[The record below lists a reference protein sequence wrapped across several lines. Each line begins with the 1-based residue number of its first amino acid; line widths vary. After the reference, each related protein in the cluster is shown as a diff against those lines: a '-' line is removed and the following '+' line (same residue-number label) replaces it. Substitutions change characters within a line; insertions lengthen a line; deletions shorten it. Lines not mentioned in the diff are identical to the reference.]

1 MAPLL
6 RPVRVMSIILLAVL
20 AAGACSSA
28 ATPGPAAP
36 GSPSPAPVTVTS
48 PAPSIER
55 PQKSPP
61 ERIPESPGIAPVTGE
76 VPPNVVAGAR
86 ALLAA
91 DAAIGAS
98 ANDAA
103 LVVAASV
110 TWPDGSLGCPV
121 MGVMYVQIPT
131 PGYHIVFQVGAT
143 REDVRATVAGEI
155 RRCAPPVHPTP

>member
-6 RPVRVMSIILLAVL
+6 RPARVISIFLLAVF

-36 GSPSPAPVTVTS
+36 GSTSPAPGAVTS

-61 ERIPESPGIAPVTGE
+61 ERIPESAGAAPVTGE
-76 VPPNVVAGAR
+76 VPHNVVAGAR

-91 DAAIGAS
+91 DAAIGAA